1 MSCHITPQQS
11 LSGIEDEPPPQL
23 DPPPSK
29 QNSSVVSKE
38 AWPAAEGEIPREQDS
53 NQVIICK
60 PTLRISQKTLKFPFL
75 LDKTLNFD

>member
-1 MSCHITPQQS
+1 MTPQQS

-38 AWPAAEGEIPREQDS
+38 AWPAAEEEIPRQQFS

-60 PTLRISQKTLKFPFL
+60 PTLAILLKKP
-75 LDKTLNFD
+75 

>member
-1 MSCHITPQQS
+1 MTPQQS

-38 AWPAAEGEIPREQDS
+38 AWPAAEEEIPREQDS
-53 NQVIICK
+53 NQVIICE
-60 PTLRISQKTLKFPFL
+60 PTLGYYKKNPKFRIQNS
-75 LDKTLNFD
+75 